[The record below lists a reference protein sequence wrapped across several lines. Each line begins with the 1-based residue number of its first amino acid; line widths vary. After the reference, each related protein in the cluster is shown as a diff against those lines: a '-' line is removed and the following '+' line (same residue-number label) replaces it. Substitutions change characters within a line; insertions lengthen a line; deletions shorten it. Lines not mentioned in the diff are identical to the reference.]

1 MVSLIG
7 ESPREQVHSAGVPRL
22 EGRTISLLQP
32 LQPARAPSVQNQT
45 NDSWILIHSSA
56 LSFPLSCW
64 EAKLQYFIILPLYC
78 VFYLSLVVLPSFW
91 HLFKKK
97 RFCCSTCSY
106 LLFVC
111 LVKPPIAI
119 MYLSQHLGRYPC
131 CILAASFINLE
142 LKVEIPLTAL
152 IYMFSRCVC
161 HFPESEL
168 LLLDKCCSRWPSL
181 TNHRL
186 NNRTPLDRIKVGC
199 IKLLNRP
206 EIREGNSAAVSH
218 LLHTEH
224 KLASGFPS
232 LSFKGSSSLS
242 RLLPCPHSVVQ
253 HPTHISC
260 QWIN

>member
-22 EGRTISLLQP
+22 KGRTISLLQP

-91 HLFKKK
+91 HLFK
-97 RFCCSTCSY
+97 SPTCSY
-106 LLFVC
+106 LLFVF

-119 MYLSQHLGRYPC
+119 MYLSQPLGRYPC
-131 CILAASFINLE
+131 CILAASFINLG
-142 LKVEIPLTAL
+142 LKAEIPLTAL
-152 IYMFSRCVC
+152 IYMFSRCLC

-168 LLLDKCCSRWPSL
+168 LLLGKCCSRWPSL

-186 NNRTPLDRIKVGC
+186 NNRTPLDGIKVGC
-199 IKLLNRP
+199 IKLPNRP

-232 LSFKGSSSLS
+232 LSFKGSSYLS
-242 RLLPCPHSVVQ
+242 RLLLCSHRVAQ

-260 QWIN
+260 QWILNE